1 MMDGPKMTD
10 GMEKGKHENFGEYLI
25 GIDEAGR
32 GALAG
37 PVCVGAVLY
46 PKDFDW
52 REVFR
57 LIAKKGKPK
66 LRDSKQLS
74 AQQRDTLY
82 EYITAHGRLKHAS
95 AFVHADVIDAI
106 GIVNA
111 AHEAAAIAVRQ
122 LEVSPSRVRVLLDA
136 GLRAPNEWSQE
147 SFVRGDETIPAIALA
162 SIVAKVTRDRHME
175 EISARCEAY
184 GFERHK
190 GYGTDGHF
198 AAIKKFGMHSIHRL
212 SFLSRLQLMPR
223 NS

>member
-1 MMDGPKMTD
+1 MSAG
-10 GMEKGKHENFGEYLI
+10 YVI

-46 PKDFDW
+46 PEDLDW
-52 REVFR
+52 KEVFA
-57 LIAKKGKPK
+57 LVTKKGKPK

-82 EYITAHGRLKHAS
+82 EYIAAHGRLKHAS
-95 AFVHADVIDAI
+95 AFVSADTIDVI

-111 AHEAAAIAVRQ
+111 AHEAAAVAVAQ
-122 LEVSPSRVRVLLDA
+122 LGIGPSRARVLLDA
-136 GLRAPNEWSQE
+136 GLRVPEKWHQE
-147 SFVRGDETIPAIALA
+147 SFIRGDEQIPAIALA

-175 EISARCEAY
+175 ELSSTYSAY

-190 GYGTDGHF
+190 GYGTPEHA
-198 AAIKKFGMHSIHRL
+198 AAIKKFGSNGIHRI
-212 SFLSRLQLMPR
+212 SFLSRL
-223 NS
+223 